1 MGSSLLQLIA
11 LAAVAIYLIFRLRNT
26 LGTRD
31 GFENPTRRA
40 PRSPHLSS
48 VRSEPEEAEV
58 DYEIT
63 QFADAE
69 SSTAKALAGMKQAE
83 PGFSVE
89 EFVSGARVAY
99 EQILIGFAKGEIE
112 DLESYLAEEVYRSFK
127 ETVDARSKEGHN
139 YEAKFVGL
147 RETKLVSAEFDAEE
161 SRAEIGMQFVGE
173 VVSYVTDA
181 EGAIV
186 EGDPDTIRRQKDSW
200 IFSRRMGSSDPNWE
214 LVATGE

>member
-1 MGSSLLQLIA
+1 M
-11 LAAVAIYLIFRLRNT
+11 
-26 LGTRD
+26 GTRD

-48 VRSEPEEAEV
+48 ARSEPEEAEV

-112 DLESYLAEEVYRSFK
+112 DLEPYLAEEVYRSFK

-200 IFSRRMGSSDPNWE
+200 IFSRRMGSNDPNWE

>member
-11 LAAVAIYLIFRLRNT
+11 LAAVAIYLVFRLRNT

-31 GFENPTRRA
+31 GFENPTRRT
-40 PRSPHLSS
+40 PRTPQVHSSP
-48 VRSEPEEAEV
+48 SEPEEAEV

-63 QFADAE
+63 QFADAG
-69 SSTAKALAGMKQAE
+69 SSTAIALAAMKQAE

-89 EFVSGARVAY
+89 DFVAGARAAY

-112 DLESYLAEEVYRSFK
+112 DLKPFLALEVYESFK
-127 ETVDARSKEGHN
+127 ETVDARNQEGHS

-147 RETKLVSAEFDAEE
+147 RETKLVNAEIDAAD

-173 VVSYVTDA
+173 VISYVTDA
-181 EGAIV
+181 EGNIV
-186 EGDPDTIRRQKDSW
+186 EGDPETIRRQRDSW
-200 IFSRRMGSSDPNWE
+200 IFARRMGSSDPNWE

>member
-31 GFENPTRRA
+31 GFEKPTRRA
-40 PRSPHLSS
+40 PHLSS

-69 SSTAKALAGMKQAE
+69 SSTARALADMKRAE

-99 EQILIGFAKGEIE
+99 QQILIGFAKGKIE
-112 DLESYLAEEVYRSFK
+112 ELEAFLAEDVYKSFK
-127 ETVDARSKEGHN
+127 ETVDARSKEGHS

-147 RETKLVSAEFDAEE
+147 RETKLVSAEFDTDE

-173 VVSYVTDA
+173 VVSYVTDT

-200 IFSRRMGSSDPNWE
+200 IFARRMGSNDPNWE